1 MAEQKIELRTIRDF
15 GENLSDTF
23 VFLRQHSKTLLRSF
37 LAICSI
43 FLVVLGIFSSA
54 YESRTTRIIRSV
66 LTDGGSQGFNR
77 LKSIFNINYFMVII
91 MTLLTLVSMKVVV
104 TVYMKYYAETG
115 TQPGIQEVWTLF
127 KKYFLKVFLFS
138 FLAYIS
144 IVVGFLFC
152 FLPGIYLAVVLAPLS
167 LVIVVE
173 DKGFI
178 DAYQRCL
185 ELIKENFWPSL
196 GLYIVAYIM
205 YAFGAGII
213 SGSLSIIGL
222 LAGYLTTSDLG
233 IYVVAV
239 TSFIKSFSLLFYIIY
254 FVCMALNYFSLVE
267 RRDGTGMLSRID
279 NIGNN
284 TGSLPIEEQ
293 F

>member
-1 MAEQKIELRTIRDF
+1 MAEQKIELRRIRDF
-15 GENLSDTF
+15 GENISDTF

-54 YESRTTRIIRSV
+54 YESRTTRILRSV
-66 LTDGGSQGFNR
+66 FTGRGQGFDR
-77 LKSIFNINYFMVII
+77 IMSIFNFNYFMVII

-115 TQPGIQEVWTLF
+115 VQPGIQEIWTLF
-127 KKYFLKVFLFS
+127 KRYFFKVFLFT
-138 FLAYIS
+138 FIAYLS
-144 IVVGFLFC
+144 VVIGCVFCLF
-152 FLPGIYLAVVLAPLS
+152 PGIYLAVVLAPLS

-185 ELIKENFWPSL
+185 ELIRENFWPSL

-205 YAFGAGII
+205 YTFGAGII
-213 SGSLSIIGL
+213 SGSLSIIGM

-254 FVCMALNYFSLVE
+254 FVCISLNYFSLVE
-267 RRDGTGMLSRID
+267 RRDGTGLLGRID
-279 NIGNN
+279 RIGNY
-284 TGSLPIEEQ
+284 TGSSQTEEQ